1 MNKHV
6 FQNTNQ
12 LRAALRQRFATVEH
26 TPADNI
32 NILPLLGKR
41 IFQPTG

>member
-32 NILPLLGKR
+32 NMEREYFSRLGR
-41 IFQPTG
+41 